1 MKGEIFENTTIENPT
16 GDFEECIF
24 ISVIFKGKVDCV
36 WRKCLVKDV
45 TLEDVEII
53 RWETPD
59 TDISSIVFEK
69 NVIEPVHWLKTILSL
84 KHNHTF
90 ITSRMRNYASTLDD
104 ENLKD
109 TIFFACQHIDDHPEL
124 SWNDFLDVP
133 KEVWD
138 LAEKFFEDLPE
149 IVTHAVNVREKRW
162 PTK

>member
-16 GDFEECIF
+16 GEYVDCAF
-24 ISVIFKGKVDCV
+24 ISVIFKGKVDCI
-36 WRKCLVKDV
+36 WRNCLVKDV
-45 TLEDVEII
+45 TFEDVEII

-59 TDISSIVFEK
+59 TIVPTITFEK
-69 NVIEPVHWLKTILSL
+69 KTIEPIHWARTILSL

-90 ITSRMRNYASTLDD
+90 ITGRMRNYAATLDD
-104 ENLKD
+104 EKLKE
-109 TIFFACQHIDDHPEL
+109 TILSACQHIDDHPEL

-138 LAEKFFEDLPE
+138 LAEKFFDGLPE
-149 IVTHAVNVREKRW
+149 IIAHAVNVREKRW